1 MYLGDSCYKYTIS
14 SRSWA
19 LYTKL
24 TIPASLEDINTKLF
38 MYFLIT
44 SRRIMFQSLV
54 YKRQLELALQL
65 GNTQQHS
72 SQRAFL
78 GFSSEGVLVHG
89 WVWVCLCLLSFCLDT
104 VKAKLVLI
112 FHKCYW
118 NHHKSCKVHSM
129 SHMSTSLKVCVFSV
143 CNVIS
148 SREIATFFLS
158 FFFLFYFFCLPFFF
172 SPSVET
178 KQSSWQ
184 GTLHLQ
190 PSSFSFVRCD
200 VTTWHWE
207 SHCLAE
213 TPINGLSVLL
223 IYMLRN
229 GMGIACCGDSHF
241 PFS

>member
-1 MYLGDSCYKYTIS
+1 
-14 SRSWA
+14 
-19 LYTKL
+19 
-24 TIPASLEDINTKLF
+24 
-38 MYFLIT
+38 
-44 SRRIMFQSLV
+44 MFQRLV
-54 YKRQLELALQL
+54 YKIQLELALQL
-65 GNTQQHS
+65 GNTQHHS

-78 GFSSEGVLVHG
+78 GFISEGTLVQG
-89 WVWVCLCLLSFCLDT
+89 WVCMCLCSLSFCWDK
-104 VKAKLVLI
+104 VNAKLVLI

-129 SHMSTSLKVCVFSV
+129 SLMSTSLKFCVFSV
-143 CNVIS
+143 CNVIFL
-148 SREIATFFLS
+148 RKNAKLLLS
-158 FFFLFYFFCLPFFF
+158 FYFLFFFF
-172 SPSVET
+172 GCHFFSSSVET

-229 GMGIACCGDSHF
+229 RMGIACCGDSHF